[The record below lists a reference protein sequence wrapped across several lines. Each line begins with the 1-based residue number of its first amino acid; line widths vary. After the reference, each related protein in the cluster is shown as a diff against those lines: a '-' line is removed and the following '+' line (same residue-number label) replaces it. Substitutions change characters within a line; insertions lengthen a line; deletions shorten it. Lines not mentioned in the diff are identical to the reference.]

1 MSAALN
7 MTQDKQRRACSLLQ
21 SGLLG
26 FAILAA
32 ANSVASDT
40 REAVRSFFCQ
50 GMGDRSFASEA
61 PLAVQKAARSVWK
74 LSIPGISGSGFFLS
88 PRLLVTNFHVVEDFG
103 KDFPEGIDLIQN
115 GEPSGMRI
123 KRLISASAIED
134 VAVLETDRD
143 APFYLNLR
151 EKPLSANE
159 DAFILG
165 YPGGAFRFL
174 RKTGPLMNFGGFMGF
189 SFNLMK
195 AAGLSGGPAL
205 DSGGSVSGIFH
216 TSSGGFGL
224 LTKSNHLKGVLE
236 EEPPPGATRCSP
248 TAPAKE
254 CLDEAKRLAFEK
266 AAEGDALAQYSVGHR
281 SLMEKDFEAAV
292 HWLDR
297 AAEQGYAPAQDSL
310 GAMYL
315 HGDGVKRDLKKAA
328 FLIAK
333 AAEQGNARSQFN
345 LGFMYLHGEGVEQDL
360 EKGVLW
366 TTKAAEQGNAAAQFN
381 LGLMYLK
388 GEGVA
393 EWDLEKAADWL
404 AKAAEQ
410 GDAKA
415 QFNLGIMYLYGAG
428 VEKSLEK
435 AVLWVMRAAEQ
446 DYAPALRKLF
456 VETGPLSAALLRLS
470 EEKSCALSR

>member
-21 SGLLG
+21 AGLL
-26 FAILAA
+26 AAAVLAA
-32 ANSVASDT
+32 ANAVAIDT
-40 REAVRSFFCQ
+40 KEAVRSFFCQ
-50 GMGDRSFASEA
+50 GMGDRIFASEA
-61 PLAVQKAARSVWK
+61 PLAIQKAARSVWK
-74 LSIPGISGSGFFLS
+74 ISSPRISGSGFFLS
-88 PRLLVTNFHVVEDFG
+88 PRLFATNFHIVEDFG

-115 GEPSGMRI
+115 GEPGKIRI

-165 YPGGAFRFL
+165 YPGGAFHFL
-174 RKTGPLMNFGGFMGF
+174 RKTGPLMNFGSFMQF
-189 SFNLMK
+189 PLNFTKKM
-195 AAGLSGGPAL
+195 AGLSGGPVV

-216 TSSGGFGL
+216 TYSGNFGL
-224 LTKSNHLKGVLE
+224 FTKSNHLKGVLE

-248 TAPAKE
+248 TAPAEE

-266 AAEGDALAQYSVGHR
+266 AAEGDALAQYSVGYR
-281 SLMEKDFEAAV
+281 SLLEEDFEAAV

-297 AAEQGYAPAQDSL
+297 AAEQGYAPAQDRL
-310 GAMYL
+310 GA
-315 HGDGVKRDLKKAA
+315 
-328 FLIAK
+328 
-333 AAEQGNARSQFN
+333 
-345 LGFMYLHGEGVEQDL
+345 MYLHGEGVEQDL
-360 EKGVLW
+360 EKAVLW
-366 TTKAAEQGNAAAQFN
+366 TAKAAEQGYAKAQFN
-381 LGLMYLK
+381 LGLMYLY
-388 GEGVA
+388 GDGV
-393 EWDLEKAADWL
+393 EKSLEKAVLWMMRV
-404 AKAAEQ
+404 AEQ
-410 GDAKA
+410 GDARA
-415 QFNLGIMYLYGAG
+415 QFNLGLMYLYGDG

-446 DYAPALRKLF
+446 DFAPALRKLF